1 MPEIRGIE
9 TPEIIRCAYCAE
21 IMKARTEGD
30 WFLCPHCEHVTIP
43 SYPSYLCSC
52 QQCDQLRP
60 KPRFVLWFK
69 VAHCRWL
76 TGRAVS

>member
-21 IMKARTEGD
+21 IMKADADGK
-30 WFLCPHCEHVTIP
+30 WFLCPGCDHIAIP
-43 SYPSYLCSC
+43 SYLSYLCGC

-60 KPRFVLWFK
+60 PPHFVI
-69 VAHCRWL
+69 
-76 TGRAVS
+76 